1 MSEKLH
7 TFFKNKNNLIIIVLI
22 GVLLMVAA
30 LPVDGGKTKNTAPKG
45 TNSES
50 GVGED
55 GEGIS
60 GRGTEYNTVEMWENE
75 KYVVDLEE
83 KLEELLGKMEGAGQV
98 RVIITL
104 QSSMEKIVEKDEP
117 VVRAGTTEEDAE
129 GGSRIIN
136 NVDAGEST
144 VYVSDGSVECPYV
157 VKTINPTI
165 DGVLVLAEGAGSG
178 MVSKNISDA
187 IQALFAIEAH
197 RIMVVKMDSA
207 K

>member
-7 TFFKNKNNLIIIVLI
+7 AFLKNKNNLIVIVLM
-22 GVLLMVAA
+22 GVLLMVVA
-30 LPVDGGKTKNTAPKG
+30 LPVDDGKAESTVKG

-50 GVGED
+50 SIGGE
-55 GEGIS
+55 GTGIS
-60 GRGTEYNTVEMWENE
+60 GGGAEYNTAEMWENE
-75 KYVVDLEE
+75 QYVTDLEE
-83 KLEELLGKMEGAGQV
+83 KLEELLGKMEGAGRV

-104 QSSMEKIVEKDEP
+104 QSSMEKIVEKDKP
-117 VVRAGTTEEDAE
+117 VVRASTTEEDAE

-136 NVDAGEST
+136 NVEAGEST
-144 VYVSDGSVECPYV
+144 VYASEGNAESPYV
-157 VKTINPTI
+157 VKTISPTI

>member
-7 TFFKNKNNLIIIVLI
+7 AFIKNKNNLIVIILM
-22 GVLLMVAA
+22 GVLMMVVA
-30 LPVDGGKTKNTAPKG
+30 LPVDTGRSESTAQKG
-45 TNSES
+45 TNNES
-50 GVGED
+50 GAD
-55 GEGIS
+55 GGGTGIS
-60 GRGTEYNTVEMWENE
+60 DGTEYSTMEVWEN
-75 KYVVDLEE
+75 KQYVADLEE

-117 VVRAGTTEEDAE
+117 VVRASTTEEDAE

-136 NVDAGEST
+136 NVDVGEST
-144 VYVSDGSVECPYV
+144 VYVSDGSGEQPYV
-157 VKTINPTI
+157 VKTITPKI

-187 IQALFAIEAH
+187 MQALFAIEAH
-197 RIMVVKMDSA
+197 RIMVVKMDST